1 MATLGTYYF
10 NGTSF
15 ASATSVYTDAALT
28 TLAPDGYYSNGSI
41 IRQQLN
47 GLLLNA
53 QACTTCAVPCGDG
66 VAANISNQNGIF
78 NATVDVANSTGAIII
93 YGFWGNSIPDGVDII
108 YNGTHYNRWTAYNNH
123 DTVTLID
130 GAGTTVDYSGISNQ
144 GTGLPT
150 YLGNENA
157 NLVADSPYNNT
168 PSGGCT
174 AGDQP
179 QDYVYNN
186 GSGTY
191 VAQGTYQNVT
201 VANSQVG
208 FATDASQPASPVFTA
223 VVPKTG
229 LTPTSIVVDIYAP
242 MCGTAFSWDLNC
254 PEALPSFQASGPKT
268 NTFCS
273 PDTTTYY
280 FARNATGNT
289 LPFTIDTNTTP
300 NVGNFVFEDANGST
314 YLNDTGT
321 IQYYILGG
329 STYIAVRNGVVI
341 EVGPCDPT

>member
-53 QACTTCAVPCGDG
+53 QACDSCAVPCGDG
-66 VAANISNQNGIF
+66 IAANISNQNGIF
-78 NATVDVANSTGAIII
+78 NATVDVANSTGAIIV
-93 YGFWGNSIPDGVDII
+93 YGFWGSTIPDGVDII
-108 YNGTHYNRWTAYNNH
+108 YNSTHYNRWTAFGNH
-123 DTVTLID
+123 DTVTLVD
-130 GAGTTVDYSGISNQ
+130 GSGATVDYSGINNQ

-150 YLGNENA
+150 YLGNQNA
-157 NLVADSPYNNT
+157 SLVADSPYSNT

-208 FATDASQPASPVFTA
+208 FATDASTPSSPVFTA
-223 VVPKTG
+223 VIPKTG

-242 MCGTAFSWDLNC
+242 MCGTAFSWDLSC
-254 PEALPSFQASGPKT
+254 PAALRSWSGSNPQ
-268 NTFCS
+268 NTDACAT
-273 PDTTTYY
+273 PTTTYY
-280 FARNATGNT
+280 FAPNATGNG
-289 LPFTIDTNTTP
+289 LPFTVDTNTIP
-300 NVGNFVFEDANGST
+300 NIGNFVFKASDGSV
-314 YLNDTGT
+314 YLNDTNVLK
-321 IQYYILGG
+321 YYITGGFALG
-329 STYIAVRNGVVI
+329 VRNGVV
-341 EVGPCDPT
+341 VSKATCTGP